1 MEGSS
6 RLVVLAALS
15 GNAVIAVIKFV
26 AAFLSGSAGMF
37 SEGIHSSVDTV
48 NQGLLLYGMHRA
60 KRPADEDFPFGYGK
74 EVYFWSFVVAIQL
87 FGIGAVFSVY
97 DGVEHIISGSPLE
110 DARVSYIVLGLALVF
125 EGSSWAF
132 ALYNFSREKGGRSY
146 IEAIRRGKDPTM
158 FLVIFED
165 TAAILGI
172 VVAFLG
178 VFLTVRTGNELF
190 DGIASI
196 LIGVILGITAALLG
210 REVKGL
216 LIGESANRPVV
227 RGIREL
233 ALSFPEIDAIHET
246 LTMHV
251 GPDFI
256 LVNISVAFRDDIN
269 ARGVADAAARLDSEI
284 KAQFPH
290 VKRVFIEA
298 ERGFRPIAQSVD
310 EEESNG

>member
-15 GNAVIAVIKFV
+15 GNAVIAVIKFI
-26 AAFLSGSAGMF
+26 AALLSGSAGMF
-37 SEGIHSSVDTV
+37 SEGIHSTVDTI
-48 NQGLLLYGMHRA
+48 NQALLLYGMHRA

-74 EVYFWSFVVAIQL
+74 EVYFWSFVVAVQL

-97 DGVEHIISGSPLE
+97 DGVQHIVRGSPLE

-125 EGSSWAF
+125 EGSSWGF
-132 ALYNFSREKGGRSY
+132 AVYNFSKEKGRRSY
-146 IEAIRRGKDPTM
+146 FEAIRRGKDPTM
-158 FLVIFED
+158 FMVIFED

-172 VVAFLG
+172 AVAFLG
-178 VFLTVRTGNELF
+178 VFLTMHTGDEVF

-196 LIGVILGITAALLG
+196 LIGVILGVTAALLG

-233 ALSFPEIDAIHET
+233 ALSFPEIEAIHET

-251 GPDFI
+251 GPNFI
-256 LVNISVAFRDDIN
+256 LVNISVAFKDDIN
-269 ARGVADAAARLDSEI
+269 AHQVADAAARLDSEI
-284 KAQFPH
+284 KARFRH

-298 ERGFRPIAQSVD
+298 ETGFRPIVQSAD
-310 EEESNG
+310 QRR

>member
-1 MEGSS
+1 MESSS
-6 RLVVLAALS
+6 RLVVFAALT
-15 GNAVIAVIKFV
+15 GNAIIAVIKFI
-26 AAFLSGSAGMF
+26 AALLTGSAGMF
-37 SEGIHSSVDTV
+37 SEGIHSVVDTA

-60 KRPADEDFPFGYGK
+60 KRPPDEEFPFGYGK

-87 FGIGAVFSVY
+87 FGIGAVFSIY
-97 DGVEHIISGSPLE
+97 EGVQHIIYKPE
-110 DARVSYIVLGLALVF
+110 IDDVRVSYIVLGLALLF
-125 EGSSWAF
+125 EGSTWGF
-132 ALYNFSREKGGRSY
+132 AVFNFAKEKGRRTY
-146 IEAIRRGKDPTM
+146 LEAVRRGKDPTM
-158 FLVIFED
+158 FMVLFED
-165 TAAILGI
+165 TAAISGI

-178 VFLTVRTGNELF
+178 VFLTSRTGIGWF

-196 LIGVILGITAALLG
+196 VIGLILGVTAALLG

-233 ALSFPEIDAIHET
+233 ALSFPEIKAINET

-256 LVNISVAFRDDIN
+256 LVNISVAFKNDLRAID
-269 ARGVADAAARLDSEI
+269 VADAAARLDREI
-284 KAQFPH
+284 KQRFPH

-298 ERGFRPIAQSVD
+298 ESGFMPTARAVNP
-310 EEESNG
+310 EG